1 MAVTSAN
8 ISGQPPAKTVQDAEA
23 QLTSVVS
30 IYLDGGP
37 RTDELPSTIL
47 DCSNEAPVILRAGAV
62 SADRIQEVLG
72 EIELGNLVSLDS
84 PPSPT
89 SEDPIE

>member
-1 MAVTSAN
+1 V
-8 ISGQPPAKTVQDAEA
+8 SGKPPARTAQEAEA
-23 QLTSVVS
+23 QLGAAVG

-37 RTDELPSTIL
+37 RPAGLASTIL

-62 SADRIQEVLG
+62 SFERIQEVLG
-72 EIELGNLVSLDS
+72 EIELTDQIVLDS

-89 SEDPIE
+89 GEQPIE